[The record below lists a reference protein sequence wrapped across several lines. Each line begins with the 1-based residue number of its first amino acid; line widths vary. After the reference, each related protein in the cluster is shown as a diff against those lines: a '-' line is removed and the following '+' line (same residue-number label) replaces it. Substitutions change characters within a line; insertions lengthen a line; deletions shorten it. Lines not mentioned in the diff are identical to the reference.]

1 MKARKMNST
10 VAAAVALTLMMA
22 TTAPKTN
29 AEPRTDLSK
38 AIGQTVAMRTLLHY
52 TDGAWVVN
60 TSIILKSEHDWQEW
74 NDSMVATGK
83 AVGAEACPSGVDWTK
98 EAVLVVAL
106 GQGGGYVDLPRAR
119 RVALHTD
126 VDLVV
131 GPGSWDSA
139 PCQVVAMDRKMLNN
153 CRLMNGSSA
162 QPVPVYVSP
171 SAAQIQVAGS
181 GASETLNASWG
192 AVKAEYR

>member
-1 MKARKMNST
+1 MKARTMNST
-10 VAAAVALTLMMA
+10 VAAAVALTLMA

-29 AEPRTDLSK
+29 AEPRNDLSK
-38 AIGQTVAMRTLLHY
+38 VIGQTVAMRTLLHY
-52 TDGAWVVN
+52 ADGAWVAP

-74 NDSMVATGK
+74 NDSMVADGK

-106 GQGGGYVDLPRAR
+106 GQGGGWVDLPRAR
-119 RVALHTD
+119 HIALHTD

-131 GPGSWDSA
+131 GPGSWDSS
-139 PCQVVAMDRKMLNN
+139 PCQVVAMDRKMLTN

-171 SAAQIQVAGS
+171 SAQVRMAGA
-181 GASETLNASWG
+181 GAGAAEAINASWG